1 MVMFLVYALRSL
13 ILILAIWFIGVILGK
28 KSLLQ
33 MTPFD
38 LGILMIISNVISQPL
53 VNKDVFKTSFGVIVL
68 ALGAI
73 LISRMTLKRRF
84 YRMDF
89 QPVILVSSGVM
100 RRDALKK
107 CRMSAFTL
115 MSMLRAQGYN
125 KLQDV
130 NFAVF
135 EAGGNLSVFPKNS
148 ARPVTVKDLA
158 LKQPEEGLT
167 MPVIVDGQI
176 FRDML
181 DYAKVDETWLRDQLH
196 SQFMARP
203 EDVFYAEI
211 DDQKALYVNLMNET
225 MGNAPP
231 PARDK

>member
-1 MVMFLVYALRSL
+1 MRRSLLKQVRRVVIKVGSRVLTVDSGGLDHAVIQQLSDQIAALRR
-13 ILILAIWFIGVILGK
+13 
-28 KSLLQ
+28 Q
-33 MTPFD
+33 
-38 LGILMIISNVISQPL
+38 GIE
-53 VNKDVFKTSFGVIVL
+53 
-68 ALGAI
+68 
-73 LISRMTLKRRF
+73 
-84 YRMDF
+84 
-89 QPVILVSSGVM
+89 VILVSSGVM

>member
-13 ILILAIWFIGVILGK
+13 ILVLAIWFVGVILGK

-33 MTPFD
+33 MTAFD

-53 VNKDVFKTSFGVIVL
+53 VNKDVFKTAFGVIVL
-68 ALGAI
+68 ALFVV

-89 QPVILVSSGVM
+89 APVILVASGVM
-100 RRDALKK
+100 KREALKK
-107 CRMSAFTL
+107 CRMSAFML
-115 MSMLRAQGYN
+115 MSMLRAQGFM

-148 ARPVTVKDLA
+148 ARPVTVEDMA
-158 LKQPEEGLT
+158 LKKPEEGLT

-176 FRDML
+176 FSEML
-181 DYAKVDETWLRDQLH
+181 EYAKVDEAWLRDQLH
-196 SQFMARP
+196 SKYHARP
-203 EDVFYAEI
+203 EDVFFAEI
-211 DDQKALYVNLMNET
+211 DDQKALYVNLMQDSAVD
-225 MGNAPP
+225 APP
-231 PARDK
+231 PASNN

>member
-13 ILILAIWFIGVILGK
+13 ILVLAIWFVSVILGK
-28 KSLLQ
+28 KAMLQ

-38 LGILMIISNVISQPL
+38 LGILMIISNVVSQPL
-53 VNKDVFKTSFGVIVL
+53 VNKDVFKTAFGVIVL

-73 LISRMTLKRRF
+73 VIARMTLGRRF

-89 QPVILVSSGVM
+89 APVILVAGGVM
-100 RRDALKK
+100 RKDALKK

-115 MSMLRAQGYN
+115 MSMLRAQGFLR
-125 KLQDV
+125 LQDV

-135 EAGGNLSVFPKNS
+135 EAGGNLSVFPRNS
-148 ARPVTVKDLA
+148 ARPATVQDLS
-158 LKQPEEGLT
+158 LNQPEQGLS

-181 DYAKVDETWLRDQLH
+181 DYAKVDEGWLRDQLH
-196 SQFMARP
+196 SLYRARP

-211 DDQKALYVNLMNET
+211 DDQKALYVNLQSDSVGE
-225 MGNAPP
+225 AQPP
-231 PARDK
+231 TSRG

>member
-1 MVMFLVYALRSL
+1 MVMLLVYALRSL
-13 ILILAIWFIGVILGK
+13 VLVLAIWFVGVMLGK

-33 MTPFD
+33 MSAFD

-53 VNKDVFKTSFGVIVL
+53 VNKDIFKTSFGVIVI
-68 ALGAI
+68 ALFAV
-73 LISRMTLKRRF
+73 LIAGMSLRRRF

-89 QPVILVSSGVM
+89 APVILVASGVI

-115 MSMLRAQGYN
+115 MSMLRAQGFM

-135 EAGGNLSVFPKNS
+135 EMGGNLSVFPKNS
-148 ARPVTVKDLA
+148 ARPVTVKDLS

-176 FRDML
+176 FHDML
-181 DYAKVDETWLRDQLH
+181 DYAKVDEAWLRDQLH
-196 SQFMARP
+196 SLYRARP
-203 EDVFYAEI
+203 EDVFFAEI
-211 DDQKALYVNLMNET
+211 DDQKVLYVNLMSESA
-225 MGNAPP
+225 GIAPS
-231 PARDK
+231 PARDQ

>member
-13 ILILAIWFIGVILGK
+13 ILVLAIWFVGVMLGK

-33 MTPFD
+33 MTAFD

-53 VNKDVFKTSFGVIVL
+53 VNKDVFKTAFGVIVL
-68 ALGAI
+68 ALFAVVI
-73 LISRMTLKRRF
+73 ARMTLKRRF
-84 YRMDF
+84 YRMDYA
-89 QPVILVSSGVM
+89 PVILVASGVM
-100 RRDALKK
+100 KKDALKK

-115 MSMLRAQGYN
+115 MSMLRAQGFM

-148 ARPVTVKDLA
+148 ARPVTVEDMA

-176 FRDML
+176 FREIL
-181 DYAKVDETWLRDQLH
+181 DYAKVNEAWLRDQLH
-196 SQFMARP
+196 SLYRARP
-203 EDVFYAEI
+203 EDVFFAEI
-211 DDQKALYVNLMNET
+211 DDQKALYVNLMQDSKED
-225 MGNAPP
+225 APP
-231 PARDK
+231 PASKN

>member
-1 MVMFLVYALRSL
+1 MMFLVYALRSL
-13 ILILAIWFIGVILGK
+13 VLVLAIWLVGVILGK
-28 KSLLQ
+28 KALLQ
-33 MTPFD
+33 MSAFD

-53 VNKDVFKTSFGVIVL
+53 VNKDIFKTSFGVIVI
-68 ALGAI
+68 ALFAV
-73 LISRMTLKRRF
+73 LIARMALRRRF
-84 YRMDF
+84 YRLDF
-89 QPVILVSSGVM
+89 EPVILVASGVM

-115 MSMLRAQGYN
+115 MSMLRAQGFM

-135 EAGGNLSVFPKNS
+135 EMGGNLSVFPRNS
-148 ARPVTVKDLA
+148 ARPVTVEDLA

-181 DYAKVDETWLRDQLH
+181 DYAKVDEAWLRDQLH
-196 SQFMARP
+196 SLYRARP

-211 DDQKALYVNLMNET
+211 DDQKALYVNLMSESA
-225 MGNAPP
+225 GGAPP
-231 PARDK
+231 PARDQ

>member
-1 MVMFLVYALRSL
+1 MFLVYALRAL
-13 ILILAIWFIGVILGK
+13 ILVLAIWFVGVILGK

-33 MTPFD
+33 MTAFD

-53 VNKDVFKTSFGVIVL
+53 VNKDVFKTAFGVIVV
-68 ALGAI
+68 ALFAI
-73 LISRMTLKRRF
+73 LVAWMTLKRRF

-89 QPVILVSSGVM
+89 QPVIVVASGVI

-115 MSMLRAQGYN
+115 MSMLRAQGIM

-148 ARPVTVKDLA
+148 ARPVTVKDLQ
-158 LKQPEEGLT
+158 LKQPEEGLS

-176 FRDML
+176 FRDVL
-181 DYAKVDETWLRDQLH
+181 DYAKADEAWLRDQLH
-196 SQFMARP
+196 SQFHTRP
-203 EDVFYAEI
+203 EDVFYCEI
-211 DDQKALYVNLMNET
+211 DDQKALYVNLMDESI
-225 MGNAPP
+225 GAAPP
-231 PARDK
+231 PAREQ

>member
-1 MVMFLVYALRSL
+1 MFLVYALRAL
-13 ILILAIWFIGVILGK
+13 ILVLAIWLIGVILGK

-33 MTPFD
+33 MSAFD

-53 VNKDVFKTSFGVIVL
+53 VNKDVFKTSFGVIVV

-73 LISRMTLKRRF
+73 LIARMTLRRRF

-89 QPVILVSSGVM
+89 SPVILVASGVM

-167 MPVIVDGQI
+167 MPVIVDGQV

-181 DYAKVDETWLRDQLH
+181 DYAKVDEAWLRNQLH
-196 SQFMARP
+196 SQFKTRP

-211 DDQKALYVNLMNET
+211 DDQKALYVNLMNESA
-225 MGNAPP
+225 GAAPP